1 MRLRALI
8 ATAVPV
14 AVLAAVLVTATP
26 AAAHDALA
34 SANPAADSTV
44 AGDLDQI
51 TLTYSEPPLA
61 ALESGIII
69 SVVDPDDEE
78 VTTGQITVDGSTLT
92 KPITITTP
100 GSYTV
105 TWRSVSV
112 DGHPISGSYQ
122 FTSTGSTP
130 SPTPSASTPQETPT
144 PTAAASSAA
153 TPAASGAESAPSNS
167 AGIWVLAGLTALFIV
182 AIVGI
187 LLLTRRRP
195 KAPE

>member
-8 ATAVPV
+8 AAAVPA
-14 AVLAAVLVTATP
+14 AVLATVLATATP

-34 SANPAADSTV
+34 SATPAAGSTV
-44 AGDLDQI
+44 ASDLDQI

-69 SVVDPDDEE
+69 SVIDPDDEE
-78 VTTGQITVDGSTLT
+78 ASTGTVTVDGSTLT
-92 KPITITTP
+92 KTINITTP

-130 SPTPSASTPQETPT
+130 SPAPSASTTQGATT
-144 PTAAASSAA
+144 PTAAASSTAVS
-153 TPAASGAESAPSNS
+153 AASSAESAPNNS
-167 AGIWVLAGLTALFIV
+167 AGIWVLAGLSVLFIAAV
-182 AIVGI
+182 AGI
-187 LLLTRRRP
+187 LLITRRRP

>member
-130 SPTPSASTPQETPT
+130 SPPHPRQP
-144 PTAAASSAA
+144 
-153 TPAASGAESAPSNS
+153 
-167 AGIWVLAGLTALFIV
+167 
-182 AIVGI
+182 
-187 LLLTRRRP
+187 RRRP
-195 KAPE
+195 PLRQLQRHPRRLLPPPARNRPRVTAPESGSLPA